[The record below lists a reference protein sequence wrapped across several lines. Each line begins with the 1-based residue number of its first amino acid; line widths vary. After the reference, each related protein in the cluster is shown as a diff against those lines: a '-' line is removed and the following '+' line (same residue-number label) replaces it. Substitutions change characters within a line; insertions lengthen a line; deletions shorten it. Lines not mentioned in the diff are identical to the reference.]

1 MSFLILEKAR
11 REDEPL
17 RLSPQLKESMI
28 ASSKRN
34 IKDLEEA
41 KGKIADAIS
50 AAIKE
55 VEDKI
60 KAQKKENTQ
69 AKKEGKEEDIR
80 EDVNVL
86 QRFFDLDAS
95 KKEIQEEAEEYV
107 VENLPRNA
115 RDLIMPELYETTKK
129 TIGGY
134 TVKDTKR
141 TGAKIEDVIDSI
153 IEGEKKD
160 IARYEGA
167 EEAETEEIVEEIQEI
182 SREKSREKE
191 INEFINEKVGD
202 SPRQFEFDY
211 VKLLNI
217 LKSSIMVEGIMESLA
232 SGKVVSTDEI
242 QEMQV
247 LSEELEESV
256 LLATNIL
263 SRMASRDVD
272 SLRNLRKALISVSRA
287 MKKDKREGVDD
298 LEEQISAITER
309 LEEFP
314 TPSGPEITP
323 KTLNKLKSIKKMLEV
338 LEKKKDE
345 DLMVIEVLGRGN
357 PAKNTFTELKNIA
370 KNPQRIFYLGV
381 PKSEDFLAPLGVM
394 QKMTKGNR
402 YNRPKEA
409 GKSMERYKELGQL
422 GQDIHDLLNEPVDKK
437 AFAATEAMEIEEGDK
452 EMLAELERSKRENS
466 LLHLLRQVY
475 RSMTGQILDIG
486 AGKALQR
493 KFKEE
498 RAKRIKRIKES
509 RGVGFDAER
518 AVAEKDRRSI
528 PEGMTRLID
537 AKTGESRIV
546 TEEEAERIEQE
557 RAKDFISV
565 EEMRERR
572 K

>member
-167 EEAETEEIVEEIQEI
+167 EEAETEEIKEVVQEI
-182 SREKSREKE
+182 GREKPRAKM
-191 INEFINEKVGD
+191 INDFLNEKVED
-202 SPRQFEFDY
+202 KKKQFKFDY
-211 VKLLNI
+211 VKLLKI
-217 LKSSIMVEGIMESLA
+217 LEDLAKKGYEAMSQSLGDKPIT
-232 SGKVVSTDEI
+232 S
-242 QEMQV
+242 EMLAEQ
-247 LSEELEESV
+247 LSPELEEGV
-256 LLATNIL
+256 ILAVNIL

-402 YNRPKEA
+402 YNRPKES
-409 GKSMERYKELGQL
+409 GKSMERYKELGKL

-486 AGKALQR
+486 AEKALQR

-509 RGVGFDAER
+509 RSVGFDAER